1 MWHHCSGAAPLHE
14 GRVDSVFSQAAS
26 RVLGRCFLAAEQ
38 ECWSPPPSLRVL
50 CHSCCVCLK
59 REDADACRVHPA
71 QWLFPP
77 NTAVLADVRHRL
89 EPAEPHLP
97 HLHHVRSH
105 SASKKIPAPRSTS
118 WTRFFVFSRRDSD
131 DAVEP
136 IGSLPGQAR

>member
-1 MWHHCSGAAPLHE
+1 MWHFVLKLPLRE
-14 GRVDSVFSQAAS
+14 GRVDFVFSQAAS

-38 ECWSPPPSLRVL
+38 ECWSPPPRTPT
-50 CHSCCVCLK
+50 VCFVTHVVSVLK

-71 QWLFPP
+71 QRLFPP
-77 NTAVLADVRHRL
+77 DAPVLADVRRRL
-89 EPAEPHLP
+89 DPAEPHLP

-105 SASKKIPAPRSTS
+105 VSGASSTS
-118 WTRFFVFSRRDSD
+118 LDVTDLILVSSRRDSD